1 MSKTKTSSKDKPG
14 FEGKTLSLKA
24 LDDGLFELCFD
35 AQKGSVNK
43 LSTETIEEFVAALDT
58 LDQQGSVRGL
68 LITSGKS
75 VFIVGADITEF
86 GANFS
91 QPKAEQVKRSI
102 YVTQNLTRL
111 EQFSFP
117 VVVAI
122 NGHAMG
128 GGLELCLACDY
139 RIMSAKAKIGLPEV
153 KLGII
158 PGWGGTVRLP
168 RLIGLDNAMEWIAS
182 GAHQRADK
190 ALSDG
195 VVDAVVAP
203 EALREEAEK
212 LLRRCAEGELS
223 YTERREQKHQPLA
236 LNTIELQ
243 MAAMTGK
250 SVVMAQAGR
259 NYPAPLT
266 AVDVMVKGATMGLE
280 DALGLEREGL
290 IAMAQTPQCA
300 ALVGLFLNDQYIDKI
315 AKVKAKESGR
325 KVERAAVLGA
335 GIMGGGIA
343 HQNVSR
349 GIPVMMKDIKQD
361 ALQLGL
367 NEANKLL
374 SKKVSRGRMTAL
386 AAGETLSQI
395 DATLSYDGIENCTVV
410 VEAVVEN
417 PKIKMSVLAE
427 VEGLMAKDGVLAS
440 NTSTISITRLAEG
453 LQRPEQFCGMHF
465 FNPVHA
471 MPLVEIIRGE
481 KTSEETI
488 STMVG
493 YALALGKKPIVVNDC
508 PGFLVNRVLFPYFN
522 GFDQLLRDGAD
533 FRQVDK
539 VMEGWGWPMGPA
551 YLLDVVG
558 IDTGVHGA
566 GVMAEGFPDRMA
578 PDYKTVTQTLFEN
591 QRLGQ
596 KNGVGFY
603 RYELDKK
610 GKPKKVFEE
619 SVYTLF
625 SDGVAERKE
634 FTKDDIVARMMIP
647 MCIELARCLED
658 GIVASPAEADMGL
671 ITGVG
676 FPPFRGGVF
685 RWLDQTGLQ
694 TFCDLADGYRALGK
708 LYEPTPGMR
717 ELAKAGLGYYS

>member
-1 MSKTKTSSKDKPG
+1 MSDTNSEFDG
-14 FEGKTLSLKA
+14 NTLSLKA
-24 LDDGLFELCFD
+24 LDDGFFELCFN
-35 AQKGSVNK
+35 AKHGSINK
-43 LSTETIEEFVAALDT
+43 LSTETIEEFIAALDS
-58 LDQQGSVRGL
+58 LEQHREVRGL
-68 LITSGKS
+68 LISSAKP

-91 QPKAEQVKRSI
+91 SPKAEQVKRSI
-102 YVTQNLTRL
+102 KVNNTFTRL
-111 EQFSFP
+111 EQFPFP

-122 NGHAMG
+122 NGAAMG

-139 RIMSAKAKIGLPEV
+139 RIMSATAKIGLPEV

-190 ALSDG
+190 ALGDG

-203 EALREEAEK
+203 DILRAEAEK
-212 LLRRCAEGELS
+212 LLSRCAAGDLN
-223 YTERREQKHQPLA
+223 YQARRPQKHQPLV
-236 LNTIELQ
+236 LNAIELQ
-243 MAAMTGK
+243 MAASTGK
-250 SVVMAQAGR
+250 AVVMAQAGKHF
-259 NYPAPLT
+259 PAPVL
-266 AVDVMVKGATMGLE
+266 AVDVMIQGATLGLD
-280 DALGLEREGL
+280 DALAIEREGL
-290 IAMAQTPQCA
+290 INAAQTPQCD

-315 AKVKAKESGR
+315 AKTKAKESGR
-325 KVERAAVLGA
+325 KVARAAVLGA

-343 HQNVSR
+343 HQNVSK
-349 GIPVMMKDIKQD
+349 GIPVMMKDINQD

-386 AAGETLSQI
+386 AAGETLSKI
-395 DATLSYDGIENCTVV
+395 DATLSYDGIQNCDVV

-427 VEGLMAKDGVLAS
+427 VEGLLSDDAILAS
-440 NTSTISITRLAEG
+440 NTSTISITALAKA
-453 LQRPEQFCGMHF
+453 LKRPEQFCGMHF

-539 VMEGWGWPMGPA
+539 VMESWGWPMGPG

-578 PDYKTVTQTLFEN
+578 PDYKTITQTLFEN

-596 KNGVGFY
+596 KNKTGFY

-610 GKPKKVFEE
+610 GKPKKVFDEE
-619 SVYTLF
+619 VYDLF
-625 SDGVAERKE
+625 PGGLGSRKE
-634 FTKDDIVARMMIP
+634 FDKDDIVARMMIP

-671 ITGVG
+671 ITGIG
-676 FPPFRGGVF
+676 FPTFRGGVF

-694 TFCDLADGYRALGK
+694 TFCDLADAYQHLGK
-708 LYEPTPGMR
+708 LYEPTQGMR
-717 ELAKAGLGYYS
+717 ELAKAGRGYYS